1 MGRAR
6 EEERKS
12 DNITTSSNRQPIRFT
27 KCSIC
32 IPDAL
37 FDLSFLFFMLVLWE
51 QKMNKICVLCIYIR
65 THTLH
70 IGCICMH
77 RDRKREKKRG
87 NERLAMESLERG

>member
-37 FDLSFLFFMLVLWE
+37 FDLSFIFFHASTMGAKDE
-51 QKMNKICVLCIYIR
+51 
-65 THTLH
+65 
-70 IGCICMH
+70 
-77 RDRKREKKRG
+77 
-87 NERLAMESLERG
+87 